1 MLTTT
6 PRCKKS
12 LICLFQTTN
21 LRQGYLDQVRLFSE
35 APESFDAF
43 EPDTT
48 GFSDF
53 DNTEPESIED
63 LRQVVT
69 SLKTQVKYLKK
80 MVFLNVFDSKEDFK
94 DFFSDIW

>member
-21 LRQGYLDQVRLFSE
+21 PRQGYLDQVRSFSE
-35 APESFDAF
+35 APEPFDAF
-43 EPDTT
+43 ESDTS
-48 GFSDF
+48 FSDF

-63 LRQVVT
+63 LRQEVT